1 MGFLGGI
8 FGGRQAGTIT
18 TDANGN
24 TTYTINTPA
33 GTRSLAGAGRLF
45 GLDLIA
51 PLDIGER
58 SGLVATL
65 AQPNLTA
72 ISCETA
78 EFLAGGAFPVP
89 LPGNFAGPASEY
101 RTYGVSLSDT
111 PPGLCKGRAGRTS
124 LVVSKAEASR

>member
-51 PLDIGER
+51 SLDIGER
-58 SGLVATL
+58 SGLVAPL

-72 ISCETA
+72 ISGETA
-78 EFLAGGAFPVP
+78 EFLAGSEFS
-89 LPGNFAGPASEY
+89 GPIPAN
-101 RTYGVSLSDT
+101 LSGT
-111 PPGLCKGRAGRTS
+111 PN
-124 LVVSKAEASR
+124 E